1 VIKVKSILKKTE
13 SKELN
18 GSKNSSTRN
27 IMKLKASESN
37 VLKEKKPIIE
47 NPDDFMIKPDDRLN
61 TIFKES
67 EKFTPSK
74 NIFFK

>member
-1 VIKVKSILKKTE
+1 
-13 SKELN
+13 
-18 GSKNSSTRN
+18 
-27 IMKLKASESN
+27 MKLKASESN